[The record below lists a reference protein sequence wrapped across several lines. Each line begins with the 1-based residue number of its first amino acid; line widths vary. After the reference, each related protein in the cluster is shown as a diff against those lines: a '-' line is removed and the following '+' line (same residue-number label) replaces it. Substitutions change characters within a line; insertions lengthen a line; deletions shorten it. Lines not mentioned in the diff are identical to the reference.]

1 MANTRISMR
10 RIKKVLRLHYACALS
25 NKRIAK
31 SLGISASTVHEYLTR
46 FKESKL
52 GWPLGESITEDELER
67 KLFPS
72 PQSQRTGAIP
82 QPDWAEVHKDLK
94 KKGVTLA
101 LLWQEYK
108 ADHPNGYQYSQFC
121 EHYRRFAKV
130 LSVTMRQVH
139 KAGERLF
146 VDYCGPTVPVTDPDT
161 GEVRQ
166 AQVFVAVLGAS
177 SYTYAEATWTQTVP
191 DWVGA
196 HVRCFAFLGG
206 VPAIVVPDNLK
217 SAVSHA
223 HRYEPDLNPTYQE
236 MAAHYGTA
244 IVPARVRKPRDKAK
258 VEQGVQLVERWILAV
273 LRKQRFFG
281 LTELNAAIREL
292 LTRLNTRPFRQLEGT
307 RRSQFELLD
316 KPALMLLPKI
326 PYRIAEW
333 RKARVGL
340 DYHVMVDGHSY
351 SVPFALARKEV
362 EVRLTPSTLEV
373 FFKGERV
380 ASHARADRRGGATT
394 LLAHM
399 PEAHRRYA
407 GMTQEGL
414 LERAASIGAETRALV
429 SAIFEERA
437 LPVHACRTC
446 QGILRLA
453 EQMGAERLE
462 GACARANALGTRTYA
477 SIRSILAHA
486 LESVPLPSSSP
497 TAPFTFVHDNI
508 RGAGYYTKEMIVAHP
523 SDH

>member
-10 RIKKVLRLHYACALS
+10 KIKEVLRLHYACALS

-130 LSVTMRQVH
+130 LSITMRQVH

-196 HVRCFAFLGG
+196 HVRRFAFLGG
-206 VPAIVVPDNLK
+206 VPAIVVPDYV
-217 SAVSHA
+217 AGHI
-223 HRYEPDLNPTYQE
+223 
-236 MAAHYGTA
+236 
-244 IVPARVRKPRDKAK
+244 IVVMC
-258 VEQGVQLVERWILAV
+258 
-273 LRKQRFFG
+273 
-281 LTELNAAIREL
+281 
-292 LTRLNTRPFRQLEGT
+292 PFRLCGQSGRAPRQAG
-307 RRSQFELLD
+307 RR
-316 KPALMLLPKI
+316 LPKW
-326 PYRIAEW
+326 PHNFQRESSQAS
-333 RKARVGL
+333 RV
-340 DYHVMVDGHSY
+340 
-351 SVPFALARKEV
+351 
-362 EVRLTPSTLEV
+362 
-373 FFKGERV
+373 
-380 ASHARADRRGGATT
+380 
-394 LLAHM
+394 
-399 PEAHRRYA
+399 
-407 GMTQEGL
+407 
-414 LERAASIGAETRALV
+414 
-429 SAIFEERA
+429 
-437 LPVHACRTC
+437 
-446 QGILRLA
+446 
-453 EQMGAERLE
+453 
-462 GACARANALGTRTYA
+462 
-477 SIRSILAHA
+477 
-486 LESVPLPSSSP
+486 SSSHQ
-497 TAPFTFVHDNI
+497 TDL
-508 RGAGYYTKEMIVAHP
+508 RGNSTED
-523 SDH
+523 SDGGSHKRSASSFARILISA